1 MTVSRARRKAMTY
14 TCVWAGSL
22 ILGLLCMIPFV
33 RAHLSG
39 IPTTAKVEKC
49 RLVDSDGAAPGDSD
63 RVCTGSWEIAG
74 QHRSGEVTGLGVPNH
89 EGGTV
94 QARVIGDTA
103 FAETTWGGLLFGFAL
118 VGGGLGI
125 VLHVGLWFTFRK
137 CERES
142 SR

>member
-1 MTVSRARRKAMTY
+1 MAVSGARSKAITY
-14 TCVWAGSL
+14 TCVWVGSL
-22 ILGLLCMIPFV
+22 IVGLLCTIPFA
-33 RAHLSG
+33 RAHSSG
-39 IPTTAKVEKC
+39 IPTTATVEEC

-63 RVCTGSWEIAG
+63 LTCFGSWEIAG
-74 QHRSGEVTGLGVPNH
+74 QQRSGEVTGLGVRDH

-103 FAETTWGGLLFGFAL
+103 FVETTWGGLLFAFAL

-137 CERES
+137 RERES
-142 SR
+142 

>member
-1 MTVSRARRKAMTY
+1 VTVSRARGKAITY
-14 TCVWAGSL
+14 TCVWVGSL
-22 ILGLLCMIPFV
+22 ILGLLCMIPFA
-33 RAHLSG
+33 RAHSSG

-63 RVCTGSWEIAG
+63 LICTGSWEIAG
-74 QHRSGEVTGLGVPNH
+74 QQRTGEITGLGVRNH

-103 FAETTWGGLLFGFAL
+103 FVETTRGGLLFAFAL
-118 VGGGLGI
+118 VGGGVGI

-137 CERES
+137 HERES
-142 SR
+142 